1 MRHWISRYLS
11 LKADDLLIDAGC
23 GTGTFLAEMSKTCRV
38 MGLDD
43 HDESIDIARPRLE
56 ALGGE
61 VVQTTLDNVPLEDGC
76 ASVVTALD
84 VLEHLDDDHAAV
96 NELTRLLKRGGLFV
110 ATVPA
115 LRMLWSDWDVA
126 LHHRRRYHR
135 WEFRKLFDIPALET
149 LRCQYFNSIAF
160 VPVVMVR
167 MWRKVCPPRP
177 GADRAEDRIP
187 SNWLNGILY
196 HTMVTPACW
205 SWYQPPLGV
214 SLLMVAR
221 KR

>member
-1 MRHWISRYLS
+1 MRHWISQYRS
-11 LKADDLLIDAGC
+11 LTADDLLIDAGC
-23 GTGTFLAEMSKTCRV
+23 GTGTFLAEMSGTCQV

-43 HDESIDIARPRLE
+43 HDESIAIARPRLE
-56 ALGGE
+56 SLGGQ
-61 VVQTTLDNVPLEDGC
+61 VLQTTLDDVALGDGC

-96 NELTRLLKRGGLFV
+96 HELTRLLKPGGLFV
-110 ATVPA
+110 VTVPA

-135 WEFRKLFDIPALET
+135 WELRELLNLPSLEL
-149 LRCQYFNSIAF
+149 LRCNYFNSIAF
-160 VPVVMVR
+160 LPVVAVR

-177 GADRAEDRIP
+177 GSDRAEDRIP
-187 SNWLNGILY
+187 SSWLNGLLY
-196 HTMVTPACW
+196 HTMVKPACW
-205 SWYQPPLGV
+205 SWYQPPVGV
-214 SLLMVAR
+214 SLLAVAR